1 LERRT
6 QLPSR
11 SKSRGHSAPPTHV
24 GPCEMHEWTA
34 RCMQYWGIAHTS
46 SSPNSL
52 RDWERAYIY
61 VTFAYMQKPRVPN
74 STLDHTSTTDISSET
89 FFCHGSVQHSY
100 PGGFV
105 LSSDMMFAPRRHVAL
120 SYSNDSCPMVS
131 LVSPLSHTW
140 LLGREQSMLTRRHR
154 TVLKLED
161 WDLLHLEI
169 LRGVI
174 LDWLGWTTGLR
185 FCILKK
191 RCEAELN
198 NS

>member
-1 LERRT
+1 MHPDPSVGSESCQFGWHMRYHGRVQGGGCGILE
-6 QLPSR
+6 L
-11 SKSRGHSAPPTHV
+11 
-24 GPCEMHEWTA
+24 
-34 RCMQYWGIAHTS
+34 GIRFLLML
-46 SSPNSL
+46 NSL

-61 VTFAYMQKPRVPN
+61 VTFAYMQKPCVPN

-154 TVLKLED
+154 TV
-161 WDLLHLEI
+161 
-169 LRGVI
+169 
-174 LDWLGWTTGLR
+174 
-185 FCILKK
+185 
-191 RCEAELN
+191 
-198 NS
+198 